1 MRTFSILMMTI
12 VCALCLTGSAMA
24 GPQDQPEVKKQ
35 VPPAYPTI
43 LREAGIEGKVWLK
56 VLIDEQGFVAK
67 AETIKCEHPA
77 FAEAAI
83 NAVKQWVFTP
93 ARKDGKPIKSE
104 VTIPFMFKLSDKDLK
119 SKHGDLLRL
128 HDDIIKFLRGEAGD
142 NVKGRVGTTAYAV
155 VGNTYGS
162 LTSFFTDG
170 AKKNLLIEGPDSV
183 VGYKRS
189 VLGDAEDMAYLL
201 LKTKPAPGKPERY
214 HTVVFVKSPEGEWK
228 ISAWH
233 AGS

>member
-1 MRTFSILMMTI
+1 MRTSSVLIMTI
-12 VCALCLTGSAMA
+12 VCVLCLTGTAMT

-35 VPPAYPTI
+35 VAPAYPTI
-43 LREAGIEGKVWLK
+43 LKEAGIEGNVWLK

-83 NAVKQWVFTP
+83 TAVKQWEFTP
-93 ARKDGKPIKSE
+93 ARKDGKPIKAE
-104 VTIPFMFKLSDKDLK
+104 VTIPFRFKLSDKGLK

-128 HDDIIKFLRGEAGD
+128 HDDIIKFLHGD
-142 NVKGRVGTTAYAV
+142 GDNNVKGRVGSTAYAV

-162 LTSFFTDG
+162 LPSFFTDG
-170 AKKNLLIEGPDSV
+170 TKKNLLIEGPDSIV
-183 VGYKRS
+183 EYKRS

>member
-1 MRTFSILMMTI
+1 MKTFSVLMMTVI
-12 VCALCLTGSAMA
+12 CALCLTGTAMT
-24 GPQDQPEVKKQ
+24 GPQDMPEVKKQ
-35 VPPAYPTI
+35 VAPTYPTI
-43 LREAGIEGKVWLK
+43 LKEAGIEGKVLLK

-67 AETIKCEHPA
+67 AETVKCEHPA

-83 NAVKQWVFTP
+83 TAVKQWVFTP
-93 ARKDGKPIKSE
+93 AMKDGKPIKAE
-104 VTIPFMFKLSDKDLK
+104 VTIPFMFKLGDKGLK
-119 SKHGDLLRL
+119 SKHGNLLQL
-128 HDDIIKFLRGEAGD
+128 QDDIIKFLRGEAGD

-162 LTSFFTDG
+162 LTSFFSDG

-183 VGYKRS
+183 VGFKRS